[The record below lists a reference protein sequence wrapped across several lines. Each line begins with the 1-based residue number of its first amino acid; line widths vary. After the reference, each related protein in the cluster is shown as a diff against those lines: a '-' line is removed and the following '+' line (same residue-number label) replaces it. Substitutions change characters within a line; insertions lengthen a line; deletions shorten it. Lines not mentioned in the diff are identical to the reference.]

1 MNRPLAATLLFV
13 AAVWG
18 WLHRRGRRTGV
29 RQSVAGRVMG
39 LWIRL
44 VFRPISDR
52 ALEFDLNRA
61 RRGIESARFLPPPA
75 GVTVEGVRAGQI
87 AAEWLT
93 PERVSAGRH
102 LLYLHGGGFMMGG
115 LGSHRRWVGSLA
127 RALHARALHLEYRV
141 APEFPF
147 PASLDDCVTAYRWL
161 LAKGVDPKKLVIA
174 GESAGAGLVI
184 STLLRV
190 RDFTFSGPSHAR
202 NADYL
207 EARGLHSMAKLY
219 LGGHDPL
226 DPLVS
231 SVFADLTGLP
241 PTYLVAGGAELLLSD
256 TELLA
261 ARARQC
267 GVDVT
272 VRVVPGMLHAFPVM
286 RFLPESRHVLRDVRE
301 FVDAHTQ
308 SENQLAR
315 DRGATDRS
323 RQLRQP

>member
-13 AAVWG
+13 AAVVG

-61 RRGIESARFLPPPA
+61 RRGIDSARFLPPPA

-93 PERVSAGRH
+93 PKRVSAGRH

-147 PASLDDCVTAYRWL
+147 PASLDDCVAVYRWL
-161 LAKGVDPKKLVIA
+161 LENGVDPQKLVIA

-190 RDFTFSGPSHAR
+190 RDAGLPLPAAAVCISGTYDFTFSGPSHAR

-219 LGGHDPL
+219 LGGHDPM

-261 ARARQC
+261 ARARAC

-272 VRVVPGMLHAFPVM
+272 VQVVPGMLHAFPVI
-286 RFLPESRHVLRDVRE
+286 RFLPDLGMSC
-301 FVDAHTQ
+301 AM
-308 SENQLAR
+308 
-315 DRGATDRS
+315 
-323 RQLRQP
+323 